1 MAGVNWKKAA
11 PGAYL
16 AACWIFALQY
26 WEGLLHWAAFER
38 FDEAYLYA
46 VGFSLS
52 MGLMLAL
59 VVTFLKKG
67 RFAVNLGLMLVLA
80 VLYGSQLIY
89 KFIFGTLYSMALAA
103 QGGEAVASFW
113 RELLSTMGEKWLWLA
128 EYLPI
133 VACATLSPNM
143 HRNTAGRCICQSS
156 RSRPTMPQ

>member
-59 VVTFLKKG
+59 
-67 RFAVNLGLMLVLA
+67 
-80 VLYGSQLIY
+80 
-89 KFIFGTLYSMALAA
+89 AL
-103 QGGEAVASFW
+103 
-113 RELLSTMGEKWLWLA
+113 
-128 EYLPI
+128 
-133 VACATLSPNM
+133 
-143 HRNTAGRCICQSS
+143 
-156 RSRPTMPQ
+156 